1 MRAQAVELQEV
12 VTTAL
17 GIEREQPTLSYAAQ
31 TVSGDRL
38 RQVPSTNI
46 VSALQGNVAGL
57 QVTNT
62 SNPFGSARVV
72 ARGGGSIL
80 GQNQPLFV
88 VDGIPIDNSAGT
100 NTRYRPGS
108 PHPPASPGGGDCR
121 DRGADID

>member
-72 ARGGGSIL
+72 ARGGGPVP
-80 GQNQPLFV
+80 GQKQPLFAV
-88 VDGIPIDNSAGT
+88 VRIPHHKSAG
-100 NTRYRPGS
+100 
-108 PHPPASPGGGDCR
+108 HD
-121 DRGADID
+121 